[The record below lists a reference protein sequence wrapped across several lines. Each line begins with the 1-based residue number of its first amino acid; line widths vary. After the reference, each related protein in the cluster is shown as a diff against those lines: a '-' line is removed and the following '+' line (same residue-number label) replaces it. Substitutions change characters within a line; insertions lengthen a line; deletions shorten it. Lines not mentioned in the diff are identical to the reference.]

1 MPVKASRPAVTRN
14 LLPLMRLHGEDAR
27 WTLEERLANYR
38 VPGVSIAVIESGAI
52 AWADGF
58 GVREQGGA
66 AAVDRDTV
74 FMGASTSKPIT
85 AFLILQHVERGILDL
100 DVDVNRYLG
109 RWQLPQNEFT
119 RRFPVTLRAC
129 LSHKAGLTVNGW
141 GAALRGAPVAT
152 LVDLLDGAPVSGQ
165 PPVRV
170 DKTPGG
176 RERYSG
182 GGFVIAE
189 MLLEDVTGR
198 RFDELADE
206 LILGPLGMRNTTF
219 VNPLPERFHHNVASG
234 HDQFGNAHA
243 GGWLVSPDMGAG
255 GVFTTAADYA
265 RFMVATRDAFLG
277 KPGALLRQDLAQQML
292 TRQGSGQFGLGWR
305 SIGDGPTRRMNHG
318 GSNDGYQ
325 SETNLYL
332 DSGDGAAVFTNAVP
346 GILLHGEIHNAVADL
361 QAWGDFLPAPKQARL
376 VPASEHWRYVGEYR
390 IVSGVEMP
398 TLRVYAEDGVLKS
411 AIDGMRVT
419 GTPIY
424 IDEAGVLFSRMA
436 RLQTRVCYGLDGRAR
451 QLGAFEASDSELLR
465 AVRD

>member
-1 MPVKASRPAVTRN
+1 MPVKASRSAVTEN
-14 LLPLMRLHGEDAR
+14 LLPLMRLRGEDAR
-27 WTLEERLANYR
+27 WTLAERLAHYR
-38 VPGVSIAVIESGAI
+38 VPGVSIAVMEAGAI
-52 AWADGF
+52 AWAEGF
-58 GVREQGGA
+58 GARVQGGVE
-66 AAVDRDTV
+66 AVDRDTL
-74 FMGASTSKPIT
+74 FMGASTSKPLT
-85 AFLILQHVERGILDL
+85 AFLILQHVERGVLDL
-100 DVDVNRYLG
+100 DVDVNHYLR
-109 RWQLPQNEFT
+109 RWQVPQNEYT

-141 GAALRGAPVAT
+141 GAALHGKPVAT
-152 LVDLLDGAPVSGQ
+152 LIDLLEGAPVSGQ
-165 PPVRV
+165 PAVRV

-198 RFDELADE
+198 RFDQLAEE
-206 LILGPLGMRNTTF
+206 LILGPLGMDHTTF
-219 VNPLPERFHHNVASG
+219 VNPLPERFRRNVASG
-234 HDQFGNAHA
+234 HDETGNAHP

-255 GVFTTAADYA
+255 GIFTTAADYA
-265 RFMVATRDAFLG
+265 RFMIATRDAFLG
-277 KPGALLRQDLAQQML
+277 RAGALLRRDLAQQML

-305 SIGDGPTRRMNHG
+305 SIGDGPNRRMNHG

-325 SETNLYL
+325 SETTLYL
-332 DSGDGAAVFTNAVP
+332 DSGDGVAVFTNAVP

-361 QAWGDFLPAPKQARL
+361 QGWGDFLPAPKKAQL
-376 VPASEHWRYVGEYR
+376 VPESQHWRYVGEYR

-398 TLRVYAEDGVLKS
+398 KLRVYAEDGVLKS

-419 GTPIY
+419 GMPIY
-424 IDEAGVLFSRMA
+424 IDDTGVLFSRMA
-436 RLQTRVCYGLDGRAR
+436 RLETKVCYGLDGRAR

>member
-1 MPVKASRPAVTRN
+1 MPVKASRSAVTGN
-14 LLPLMRLHGEDAR
+14 LLPLMRLRGEETR
-27 WTLEERLANYR
+27 WTLAERLAHYR
-38 VPGVSIAVIESGAI
+38 VPGVSVAVMEGGAI

-58 GVREQGGA
+58 GVREHGGGA
-66 AAVDRDTV
+66 AVDGDTL

-85 AFLILQHVERGILDL
+85 AFLILQHVERGMLDL
-100 DVDVNRYLG
+100 DVDVNRYLE
-109 RWQLPQNEFT
+109 RWRVPMNDYT

-141 GAALRGAPVAT
+141 GAALRGQPVAN
-152 LVDLLDGAPVSGQ
+152 LIDLLEGAPVSGQ
-165 PPVRV
+165 PAVRV

-189 MLLEDVTGR
+189 MLLEDLTGR

-206 LILGPLGMRNTTF
+206 LILGPLGMDHTTF
-219 VNPLPERFHHNVASG
+219 VNPLPERFRSNVAGG
-234 HDQFGNAHA
+234 HDQAGNAHP

-255 GVFTTAADYA
+255 GIFTTAADYA
-265 RFMVATRDAFLG
+265 RFMIATRAAFLG
-277 KPGALLRQDLAQQML
+277 NQGALLRQDLAQQML

-325 SETNLYL
+325 SETTLYL
-332 DSGDGAAVFTNAVP
+332 DSGDGVAVFTNAVP

-361 QAWGDFLPAPKQARL
+361 QAWGDFLPAPKQAQP

-398 TLRVYAEDGVLKS
+398 KLRVYVEDGVLKS

-419 GTPIY
+419 GMPIY

-436 RLQTRVCYGLDGRAR
+436 RLETRVCYGLDGRAR
-451 QLGAFEASDSELLR
+451 QLGAFEAADSELLR
-465 AVRD
+465 AVRE

>member
-1 MPVKASRPAVTRN
+1 MSVKANPSAVTTN
-14 LLPLMRLHGEDAR
+14 LLPLMRLHGEAAR
-27 WTLEERLANYR
+27 WTLAERLAHYR
-38 VPGVSIAVIESGAI
+38 VPGVSIAVIESGTI

-58 GVREQGGA
+58 GAREQGGD
-66 AAVDRDTV
+66 AAVDPDTV

-100 DVDVNRYLG
+100 EVDVNRYLE
-109 RWQLPQNEFT
+109 RWQVPLNEYT

-141 GAALRGAPVAT
+141 GAALRGKPVAT
-152 LVDLLDGAPVSGQ
+152 LVDLLEGVPVSGQ
-165 PPVRV
+165 PAVRV

-198 RFDELADE
+198 RFDQLAEE
-206 LILGPLGMRNTTF
+206 LILGPLGMSHTTF
-219 VNPLPERFHHNVASG
+219 VNPLPERFRHNVASG
-234 HDQFGNAHA
+234 HDHNGSAHP

-255 GVFTTAADYA
+255 GLFTTAADYA
-265 RFMVATRDAFLG
+265 RFMIATRDAFLG
-277 KPGALLRQDLAQQML
+277 QNGALLRRDLAQQML

-325 SETNLYL
+325 SETTLYL
-332 DSGDGAAVFTNAVP
+332 DSGDGVAVFTNAVP

-361 QAWGDFLPAPKQARL
+361 QGWGDFLPAPKRAQL

-411 AIDGMRVT
+411 GIDGMRVT
-419 GTPIY
+419 GMPIY
-424 IDEAGVLFSRMA
+424 IDENGVLFSRMA
-436 RLQTRVCYGLDGRAR
+436 RLETKVCYGLDGRAR